1 MEWGWGNPYTVHVN
15 IYGADGT
22 VAICHGGIEI
32 GQGVNTKASHWCS
45 EYRLYIP
52 TIRIKEGEFSAQYSR
67 FYYNNHQR
75 LLCV

>member
-32 GQGVNTKASHWCS
+32 GQGVNTKASLCN
-45 EYRLYIP
+45 Y
-52 TIRIKEGEFSAQYSR
+52 TIIIGAQNTDCTYPP
-67 FYYNNHQR
+67 
-75 LLCV
+75 